1 MLLNIEKGTD
11 IKDIIFW
18 EQDGGIFGRFKLI
31 QFLPPTGFYSR
42 NTYRDSRRKFPHFQF
57 PPDTCNVAFNV
68 SRVREMEIR
77 GERRR
82 ERERESNIA
91 FIEPER
97 RRWLVR
103 GRTEH
108 TFISLRF
115 SFRVEMTR
123 GGTPGQTQI
132 HFLNV
137 VLYARNCTEN
147 TYSRGGGVGQC
158 ERGGSITNAIK
169 LSVDGSRSVL
179 VYQDEAASVEC

>member
-1 MLLNIEKGTD
+1 MLLNIEKGTN

-82 ERERESNIA
+82 ERERVEYRIH
-91 FIEPER
+91 
-97 RRWLVR
+97 
-103 GRTEH
+103 RTRKEEVVGSWKDGAH
-108 TFISLRF
+108 FHFSPLFIS
-115 SFRVEMTR
+115 S
-123 GGTPGQTQI
+123 
-132 HFLNV
+132 
-137 VLYARNCTEN
+137 
-147 TYSRGGGVGQC
+147 
-158 ERGGSITNAIK
+158 
-169 LSVDGSRSVL
+169 
-179 VYQDEAASVEC
+179 

>member
-82 ERERESNIA
+82 ERERES
-91 FIEPER
+91 R
-97 RRWLVR
+97 
-103 GRTEH
+103 
-108 TFISLRF
+108 ISH
-115 SFRVEMTR
+115 SSN
-123 GGTPGQTQI
+123 PK
-132 HFLNV
+132 
-137 VLYARNCTEN
+137 
-147 TYSRGGGVGQC
+147 GGGGWFVEG
-158 ERGGSITNAIK
+158 RST
-169 LSVDGSRSVL
+169 LSFLSAFHFEL
-179 VYQDEAASVEC
+179 K